1 MTPRELVLQQV
12 FALPLADQAFVAQA
26 VEDNLLSRLPPE
38 TDHEANRDD
47 ALLSELRRRSAAYRA
62 GETTARDA
70 FEVMADLLRRQTSAA
85 DQAESSQT

>member
-26 VEDNLLSRLPPE
+26 VEDNLLSHLPPG
-38 TDHEANRDD
+38 TDHEANGDETF
-47 ALLSELRRRSAAYRA
+47 LLELRRRSSAYHA

-70 FEVMADLLRRQTSAA
+70 FEVMADLWRRQTSEAK
-85 DQAESSQT
+85 QTESSQS